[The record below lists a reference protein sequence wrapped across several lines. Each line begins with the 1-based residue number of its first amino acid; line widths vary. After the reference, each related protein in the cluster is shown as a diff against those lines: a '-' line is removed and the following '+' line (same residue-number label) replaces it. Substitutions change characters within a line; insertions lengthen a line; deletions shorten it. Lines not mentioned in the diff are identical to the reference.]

1 MKSTDH
7 SLPLALD
14 LGGTWVKGAVC
25 PGAGL
30 PSDPEDLQICK
41 WLNPL
46 AERPSA
52 EAYAGFLAECCQEL
66 AGRRTIS
73 SVVIS
78 TAGEVGPSGRDYR
91 ISAPHLGAMSRER
104 WIEKLEAKIGC
115 SVSLINDADAF
126 LLGLATA
133 GILPRLG
140 NIGILPVGTG
150 IGFSVVR
157 DGRRWM
163 PGRRLN
169 FLGSILTPEGDYDAW
184 GSAVRVAE
192 RAGGDLRSLFAD
204 EASLQ
209 PYLCA
214 LGRIISTAANLYFLD
229 RVFIGGGLA
238 GAACEARFPLASA
251 IHPHVLTGLLP
262 GLACPEIQVVEEANR
277 RTLQGALALAAGTSI
292 ANAAAFDGLFHLL
305 RTEQPGDARDI
316 EKKSPAQIAAALAIS
331 EKNAAERFMDSCD
344 VLGSEAAIMAD
355 KLKGG
360 GRVIYVGAGTSGRI
374 AALDAVE
381 IPCTY
386 GMARDCFVSL
396 IAGGSADAT
405 LTIESDSEE
414 DFSAVPDMIL
424 LNPGPLDTLVG
435 ISASGT
441 AFFVRSALAYAKAKG
456 ARTILIHEAA
466 VEKETFFD
474 ASIPLYS
481 GPEIVCGSTRMKAG
495 TATKKA
501 LNILSTTAMI
511 LLGKVRSG
519 HMIDLDSSNRKLRL
533 RAVRILA
540 DLKNLSR
547 EDAESQLRANS
558 WDLPRTLDHV

>member
-1 MKSTDH
+1 
-7 SLPLALD
+7 
-14 LGGTWVKGAVC
+14 
-25 PGAGL
+25 
-30 PSDPEDLQICK
+30 
-41 WLNPL
+41 
-46 AERPSA
+46 
-52 EAYAGFLAECCQEL
+52 
-66 AGRRTIS
+66 
-73 SVVIS
+73 
-78 TAGEVGPSGRDYR
+78 
-91 ISAPHLGAMSRER
+91 
-104 WIEKLEAKIGC
+104 
-115 SVSLINDADAF
+115 
-126 LLGLATA
+126 
-133 GILPRLG
+133 
-140 NIGILPVGTG
+140 
-150 IGFSVVR
+150 
-157 DGRRWM
+157 
-163 PGRRLN
+163 
-169 FLGSILTPEGDYDAW
+169 
-184 GSAVRVAE
+184 
-192 RAGGDLRSLFAD
+192 
-204 EASLQ
+204 
-209 PYLCA
+209 
-214 LGRIISTAANLYFLD
+214 
-229 RVFIGGGLA
+229 
-238 GAACEARFPLASA
+238 
-251 IHPHVLTGLLP
+251 
-262 GLACPEIQVVEEANR
+262 
-277 RTLQGALALAAGTSI
+277 LQGALALAEGTSI
-292 ANAAAFDGLFHLL
+292 ANSAAFDGLFHLL

-331 EKNAAERFMDSCD
+331 EKNAAERFLDSCD
-344 VLGSEAAIMAD
+344 VLGNEAAIMAD

-386 GMARDCFVSL
+386 GMARDRFVSL

-424 LNPGPLDTLVG
+424 LNPGPLDTVVG

-474 ASIPLYS
+474 ASIPLHS

-540 DLKNLSR
+540 DLKNLSS